1 MTLSPTGWAVWL
13 LLAFAASA
21 QALVH
26 PVRRGTLRHQP
37 AMAAEEENEESK
49 EILGAAALGAISAIA
64 VTDEVGMGII
74 TAAAFAYGAT
84 MANGAGKAARV
95 GGRAVFKAYE
105 TGIDINEKYE
115 VMEKTKGAVDNLLG
129 GLPELSPKAAAKRK
143 AVAQKQVAEAAAA
156 ASAAEM
162 AQAEMRAKAEAAVQ
176 QAMEKRR
183 IEAEAEA
190 RAAAER
196 VAVLEAQA
204 AAARQAAL
212 EAAKAAEEMMAAA
225 AAQSKE
231 AAQARQAAETMVKQ
245 A

>member
-1 MTLSPTGWAVWL
+1 VEMSPTVWL

-105 TGIDINEKYE
+105 TGIDINEKYA
-115 VMEKTKGAVDNLLG
+115 VMEKTKGVVDNLLG

-156 ASAAEM
+156 AAEM

>member
-1 MTLSPTGWAVWL
+1 
-13 LLAFAASA
+13 
-21 QALVH
+21 
-26 PVRRGTLRHQP
+26 
-37 AMAAEEENEESK
+37 
-49 EILGAAALGAISAIA
+49 
-64 VTDEVGMGII
+64 
-74 TAAAFAYGAT
+74 
-84 MANGAGKAARV
+84 
-95 GGRAVFKAYE
+95 
-105 TGIDINEKYE
+105 
-115 VMEKTKGAVDNLLG
+115 
-129 GLPELSPKAAAKRK
+129 
-143 AVAQKQVAEAAAA
+143 
-156 ASAAEM
+156 
-162 AQAEMRAKAEAAVQ
+162 MRAKAEAAVQ

-183 IEAEAEA
+183 IEAEAEACVHCAAPPSRANPPLRTVLGTPLQA

>member
-1 MTLSPTGWAVWL
+1 
-13 LLAFAASA
+13 
-21 QALVH
+21 
-26 PVRRGTLRHQP
+26 
-37 AMAAEEENEESK
+37 
-49 EILGAAALGAISAIA
+49 
-64 VTDEVGMGII
+64 
-74 TAAAFAYGAT
+74 
-84 MANGAGKAARV
+84 
-95 GGRAVFKAYE
+95 
-105 TGIDINEKYE
+105 
-115 VMEKTKGAVDNLLG
+115 
-129 GLPELSPKAAAKRK
+129 
-143 AVAQKQVAEAAAA
+143 
-156 ASAAEM
+156 M

-183 IEAEAEA
+183 IEAEAEACVHCAAPPSRANDPPLRTVLGTPLQA

>member
-1 MTLSPTGWAVWL
+1 MEMSLSPTGWAVWL

-105 TGIDINEKYE
+105 TGIDIN
-115 VMEKTKGAVDNLLG
+115 VQRFTSQLLP
-129 GLPELSPKAAAKRK
+129 LDPK
-143 AVAQKQVAEAAAA
+143 
-156 ASAAEM
+156 SAPTHPRWPA
-162 AQAEMRAKAEAAVQ
+162 
-176 QAMEKRR
+176 RR
-183 IEAEAEA
+183 
-190 RAAAER
+190 RSTR
-196 VAVLEAQA
+196 
-204 AAARQAAL
+204 
-212 EAAKAAEEMMAAA
+212 
-225 AAQSKE
+225 
-231 AAQARQAAETMVKQ
+231 
-245 A
+245 